1 MLHMS
6 NVIIAAIILWTH
18 IITVHITFMI
28 LSHHGVSPEIA
39 GHSLKDILL
48 DGSLLNIGQ
57 NVWYLDPKKK
67 RQSLYRKTSY

>member
-28 LSHHGVSPEIA
+28 LSHHGVSPEVA
-39 GHSLKDILL
+39 SHSLRDILL
-48 DGSLLNIGQ
+48 DGSLLSVGKDIRALN
-57 NVWYLDPKKK
+57 LDEDK
-67 RQSLYRKTSY
+67 